1 MVSVLSML
9 MDAVCITL
17 HHFTTPHGAM
27 GDARDAPA
35 AGALTRNAYAPIP
48 VYQTR
53 KKRSMFMRN
62 AKRDQ
67 PNALHEVPQSAR
79 SK

>member
-1 MVSVLSML
+1 ML

-27 GDARDAPA
+27 ALRVTLPRGRGP
-35 AGALTRNAYAPIP
+35 LTRNAYAPIP

-67 PNALHEVPQSAR
+67 PTALRGAAISQVEVIGNA
-79 SK
+79 